1 MTVPPHELR
10 ARLLTA
16 TERSLAASSDFDLN
30 PVSKEKRTA
39 SLRDAAVLIGV
50 YSSVDGPCVL
60 LTRRAAHL
68 KHHPNQVAFPGGKVE
83 AKDAHIHA
91 AALREAQEEVGLNPQ
106 NIDVL
111 GSLAPH
117 ETVTGFSVT
126 SVIGLISSPFTP
138 QIDPCEVAEAFW
150 VPLAHLTQV
159 ENFSIHQ
166 RRWKSQ
172 TRKYYAI
179 PFGPYYIWGATARI
193 LRGLADRLV

>member
-1 MTVPPHELR
+1 MLQHVHVRRRAGGLPRHVPARVPQVQTHGRELRLPGRVGCLRPHEF
-10 ARLLTA
+10 
-16 TERSLAASSDFDLN
+16 E
-30 PVSKEKRTA
+30 E
-39 SLRDAAVLIGV
+39 AAV
-50 YSSVDGPCVL
+50 
-60 LTRRAAHL
+60 RW
-68 KHHPNQVAFPGGKVE
+68 
-83 AKDAHIHA
+83 
-91 AALREAQEEVGLNPQ
+91 REAQEEVGLNPQ
-106 NIDVL
+106 NIEVL

-126 SVIGLISSPFTP
+126 PVIGLISSPFTP

-166 RRWKSQ
+166 RRWQSQ